1 MNLKE
6 NADINRICNS
16 VRDGMI
22 EYMEPGETT
31 YTVAHVDM
39 CMKIIDDFLVAISA
53 SESRKNGM
61 PHVKKAV
68 LALNELNE
76 ACDHELIETDQRE
89 QLADIIILA
98 GYLKGYNKRTEDTT
112 EDWREW

>member
-6 NADINRICNS
+6 NADINRIVVS
-16 VRDGMI
+16 VRASMM
-22 EYMEPGETT
+22 EYMEPGESA
-31 YTVAHVDM
+31 YTAKDVEK
-39 CMKIIDDFLVAISA
+39 CMKLIDGFLGDMSA
-53 SESRKNGM
+53 ADSK
-61 PHVKKAV
+61 KKALPHIKKVV
-68 LALNELNE
+68 LALNDLNE
-76 ACDHELIETDQRE
+76 ACEYELIETDQRE

>member
-6 NADINRICNS
+6 NADINRIVVS
-16 VRDGMI
+16 VRASMV
-22 EYMEPGETT
+22 EYMELDESS
-31 YTVAHVDM
+31 YTVKDIDK
-39 CMKIIDDFLVAISA
+39 CMNLIDHFLGEMSAADSKKVA
-53 SESRKNGM
+53 M
-61 PHVKKAV
+61 PHVKKVV
-68 LALNELNE
+68 LALNDLNE

-89 QLADIIILA
+89 LLAEIIILA

>member
-6 NADINRICNS
+6 NADINRIVIS
-16 VRDGMI
+16 VRASMM
-22 EYMEPGETT
+22 EYMEPGESE
-31 YTVAHVDM
+31 YTKKDIDT
-39 CMKIIDDFLVAISA
+39 CMNLIDDFLVAMSA
-53 SESRKNGM
+53 ADSRKTAM
-61 PHVKKAV
+61 PHVKKVV
-68 LALNELNE
+68 LALNDLNE
-76 ACDHELIETDQRE
+76 ACEYELIETDQRE